1 MLVTKVLNIYAVGTA
16 HKVSLPKH
24 TIKKTER
31 QAKASG
37 KVCMVGICDKGLGSR
52 ICKVC
57 LQINNKRTNN
67 PRYTVGKK
75 KLEWILHT
83 HTHTHTYTHTHT
95 NIHTH
100 KTGGDDRHMKRCS
113 TVKYKLK
120 PQ

>member
-1 MLVTKVLNIYAVGTA
+1 MPVGHLYDNA
-16 HKVSLPKH
+16 L
-24 TIKKTER
+24 
-31 QAKASG
+31 
-37 KVCMVGICDKGLGSR
+37 LSR
-52 ICKVC
+52 IYFSKF
-57 LQINNKRTNN
+57 LQFYNKRTNN